1 MRNLH
6 VTSIKVV
13 FFGMRMIESLK
24 ADIVTFELC
33 FPGAW
38 LDVTSPCS
46 LKADTIF
53 HYQGTPA
60 RGVCPLLLIW
70 IL

>member
-6 VTSIKVV
+6 VTSIRVV
-13 FFGMRMIESLK
+13 SFGMPMIESLK
-24 ADIVTFELC
+24 ADIVTFEFC
-33 FPGAW
+33 FPAAW
-38 LDVTSPCS
+38 PDVTSPS

-60 RGVCPLLLIW
+60 RGVCPL
-70 IL
+70 ILMWRL